1 MAERDGAEHR
11 RYYDRGGI
19 TCELTGRA
27 AMAHE
32 LHIRAATMGDG
43 GRGMREG

>member
-1 MAERDGAEHR
+1 MAARAMGLSTGATMTR
-11 RYYDRGGI
+11 GI

-32 LHIRAATMGDG
+32 LEVDVELRAQWGHPLML
-43 GRGMREG
+43 

>member
-1 MAERDGAEHR
+1 MAKRDGAEHR

-32 LHIRAATMGDG
+32 LEVDVELRAQ
-43 GRGMREG
+43 RGHP

>member
-1 MAERDGAEHR
+1 MTWPLSSGAKHR

-32 LHIRAATMGDG
+32 LEVDVELRAQWGHP
-43 GRGMREG
+43 